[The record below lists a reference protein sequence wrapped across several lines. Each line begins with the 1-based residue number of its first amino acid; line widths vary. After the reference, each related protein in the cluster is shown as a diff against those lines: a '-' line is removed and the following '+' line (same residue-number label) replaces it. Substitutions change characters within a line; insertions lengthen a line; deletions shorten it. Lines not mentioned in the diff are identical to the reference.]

1 MKTFALVANILAAC
15 GVVAALAIFL
25 NGWIR
30 YRTPPPRG
38 WQATAALIILIV
50 SVQMVENEWLA
61 AGLSLIIA
69 GLACYRLYLA
79 MQMDAERFPNRK
91 RS

>member
-15 GVVAALAIFL
+15 CFAAAVGIFL
-25 NGWIR
+25 YGWFR
-30 YRTPPPRG
+30 HRTPPPKNWRVG
-38 WQATAALIILIV
+38 LAVMLVGVLFQL
-50 SVQMVENEWLA
+50 VENEWLA